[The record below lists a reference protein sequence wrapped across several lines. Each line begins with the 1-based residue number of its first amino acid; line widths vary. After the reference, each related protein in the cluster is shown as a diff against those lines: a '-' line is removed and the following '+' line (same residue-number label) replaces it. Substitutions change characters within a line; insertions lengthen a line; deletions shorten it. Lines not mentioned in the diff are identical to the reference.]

1 MEPPSAQEEQFG
13 EPPRMALATFLVGLL
28 VGVMIGVLIMAALV
42 AGGRRQD

>member
-1 MEPPSAQEEQFG
+1 MEPPSAQEEQFR
-13 EPPRMALATFLVGLL
+13 EPPGMALATFLVGLL